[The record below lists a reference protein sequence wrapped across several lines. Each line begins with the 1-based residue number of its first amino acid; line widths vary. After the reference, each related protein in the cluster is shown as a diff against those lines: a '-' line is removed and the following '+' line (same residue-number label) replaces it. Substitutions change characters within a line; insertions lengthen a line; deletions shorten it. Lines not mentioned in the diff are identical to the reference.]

1 MATARY
7 STFTLYRRLLRQARP
22 YCVHIVGI
30 LLLSLLSTPLAL
42 LAPLPLKIV
51 VDSVIGNH
59 PLPSVIAMLLPRNWS
74 GGALLTFTA
83 GLIVVIA
90 ILSRLL
96 ALGSLLLRTS
106 TGERLVLSFRAM
118 LFWHVQRLS
127 LAYHDTKGA
136 FDSTYRIQ
144 YNTPAIQWILIDG
157 IVPFLNAGTML
168 IGIIYVTARI
178 DRELAV
184 VALAISPILF
194 GLARTFAAR
203 LRDQWHQ
210 VYQLHSSA
218 MSIVQEVLA
227 ALRVVIAFGQEE
239 HEQRRFVQ
247 RYHKGLS
254 AQMHV
259 TRAEGCFSL
268 LVGLT
273 IALGTAA
280 VLLIGARHV
289 QSGALTLGELLIVM
303 TYLTQLYGPLET
315 LSSMVAHLQRSFSA
329 AERAFA
335 LLDEAPDV
343 PDRPDARPI
352 ARAAGAVA
360 FRNVSFAY
368 DKVTLVLRGI
378 SFEIAPGTRL
388 GIAGKTGVGKTT
400 LVSLL
405 LRFHDPSSGQILLDN
420 TDLRDY
426 KLSNLRS
433 QFAIVLQ
440 EPVLFSASIAENIA
454 YARPGASRTEI
465 IEAAQ
470 AANAHDF
477 ITQLPDGYDTQ
488 VGERG
493 MRLAGGERQRTAI
506 ARAFLKNAPLLILD
520 EPTSAVDTQTEAGIM
535 EAMWRLMHGRTTFM
549 IAHRL
554 STLESCDQLL
564 VLQDGQVAA
573 VTSDVATAIREGLVF
588 ADREQVRVP
597 TRVATGQGK
606 E

>member
-1 MATARY
+1 
-7 STFTLYRRLLRQARP
+7 
-22 YCVHIVGI
+22 
-30 LLLSLLSTPLAL
+30 
-42 LAPLPLKIV
+42 
-51 VDSVIGNH
+51 
-59 PLPSVIAMLLPRNWS
+59 
-74 GGALLTFTA
+74 
-83 GLIVVIA
+83 
-90 ILSRLL
+90 
-96 ALGSLLLRTS
+96 
-106 TGERLVLSFRAM
+106 
-118 LFWHVQRLS
+118 
-127 LAYHDTKGA
+127 
-136 FDSTYRIQ
+136 
-144 YNTPAIQWILIDG
+144 
-157 IVPFLNAGTML
+157 
-168 IGIIYVTARI
+168 
-178 DRELAV
+178 V